1 MASRVPDVRLREN
14 RFFPKYNVT
23 MDWSLLLDGRLDDT
37 QALATAI
44 CVALGTN
51 RLADANDE
59 LPDPD
64 STDRM
69 GWWADMDA
77 EAIWGGWP
85 IGSRLWTLSR
95 SKILDRGNGP
105 PGATVARVRFY
116 IMEALQPFVQAGVF
130 SRFDV
135 YTTLIPP
142 QEIDALIQISRGPL
156 PNIEL
161 RYQILWDE
169 LIASSAG

>member
-1 MASRVPDVRLREN
+1 MTSSVPDIRLRQN

-23 MDWSLLLDGRLDDT
+23 MDWSMLINGTLDDT

-105 PGATVARVRFY
+105 PGSTVARVRFY
-116 IMEALQPFVQAGVF
+116 IMEAIQPFVQAGVC

-142 QEIDALIQISRGPL
+142 QEIDALVTIYRGPL
-156 PNIEL
+156 PEIQL

-169 LIASSAG
+169 LVTTSG